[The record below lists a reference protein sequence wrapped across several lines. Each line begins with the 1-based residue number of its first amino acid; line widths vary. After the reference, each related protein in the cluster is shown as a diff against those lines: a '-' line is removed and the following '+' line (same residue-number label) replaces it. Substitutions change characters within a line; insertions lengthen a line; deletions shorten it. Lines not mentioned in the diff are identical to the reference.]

1 MTEAPTSPPAVR
13 ADADGTAAP
22 PRVIVTRPAAQAAP
36 WVDAL
41 RASGLDAVALPLID
55 IGPVADPAP
64 VHEAW
69 AQLAAT
75 TLVFFVS
82 GNAVQAFFALRP
94 GGAPWPPTTRA
105 AAPGPATADALRA
118 AGVPA
123 ALVVAPAADA
133 PSYDSEQAWA
143 LLQHEPW
150 DGREVLVVRGED
162 GRDWLAAQWRGA
174 GARVR
179 YVAAYAR
186 RPPRPDADASH
197 LIDQALADP
206 AGHLWLFSSSEAVA
220 NLLALSPAVA
230 GAGRALAT
238 HPRIAEAARRA
249 GFGDVGECAARID
262 AVVDAVRALAGAG
275 AAPGAGS
282 RPDT

>member
-1 MTEAPTSPPAVR
+1 VPR
-13 ADADGTAAP
+13 TAAP
-22 PRVIVTRPAAQAAP
+22 PRVIVTRPATQAAP

-41 RASGLDAVALPLID
+41 RAAGLEAVALPLID

-69 AQLAAT
+69 AQLASTA
-75 TLVFFVS
+75 LVFFVS
-82 GNAVQAFFALRP
+82 GNAVQAFFAQRP
-94 GGAPWPPTTRA
+94 RGASWPATTRA

-133 PSYDSEQAWA
+133 PSFDSEQLWS

-150 DGREVLVVRGED
+150 AGREVLVVRGED
-162 GRDWLAAQWRGA
+162 GRDWLAAQWRSA

-186 RPPRPDADASH
+186 RTPRPDAH
-197 LIDQALADP
+197 ERRLIDQALADP
-206 AGHLWLFSSSEAVA
+206 ARHLWLFSSSEAVA
-220 NLLALSPAVA
+220 NLLALAP
-230 GAGRALAT
+230 GAATTAHALAT
-238 HPRIAEAARRA
+238 HPRIADAARRA
-249 GFGDVGECAARID
+249 GFAAVAECAARID
-262 AVVDAVRALAGAG
+262 AAV
-275 AAPGAGS
+275 AAVQGQGVRGDRCRLDDDPPHGGLLE
-282 RPDT
+282 